1 MFTEINSSATNH
13 LNSDIRNGVLSIK
26 TGNATVSTDSARKSG
41 VLPQLL
47 KYVLID
53 ILKNKMVLFYTIFLF
68 GVSFGLMTMSGDP
81 VKGMASLLNILL
93 LVTPML
99 SIIFSTT
106 YFYNAYEFTELL
118 AAQPVK
124 RSIILLS
131 QYLGLSIALL
141 LSLAIGAGIPLM
153 MFAPGIAGWTLL
165 AVTAALT
172 LVFVSMAFL
181 SALLSRDK
189 ARGIGLSLLLWF
201 YFTLLYDALMLMV
214 MFAFIDY
221 PLEQFTLVMVAL
233 NPIDLARTIVL
244 LQLDVSALMGYTGAL
259 MQEILGQNTGI
270 IAATGILILW
280 AALPLFIAVRRFNRR
295 DF

>member
-1 MFTEINSSATNH
+1 MFTESNSSATNH

-26 TGNATVSTDSARKSG
+26 TDNATVSTGSAKKSG

-53 ILKNKMVLFYTIFLF
+53 IMRNKMVLFYTIFLF

-81 VKGMASLLNILL
+81 VKGIASLLNILL

-118 AAQPVK
+118 ATQPVK
-124 RSIILLS
+124 RSTILLS

-141 LSLAIGAGIPLM
+141 LSLAIGAGIPIM

-280 AALPLFIAVRRFNRR
+280 AALPLFIAFRRFNRR